1 MKPISILC
9 LDFSKKKRLKMLS
22 FVIRYHSVIFIQ
34 QLFLILLG
42 FGSSC
47 QAFSFISPKN
57 LFLTDANI
65 LCRHPIVVSSSDPFS
80 SRYSLTNDSKLQMTP
95 SKDNE
100 DSVQSKSSTSSVI
113 KMNDVLFN
121 CIERNQKK
129 YSVDDEIGFGRIL
142 DAGTGSHSLRW
153 IASLIHN
160 SNNSASD
167 KSLHISHFTAITADQ
182 NMKDAVLKEAKSLNI
197 ENKGDVII
205 GNWKDETLLQDEEK
219 FDTILADYL
228 VGAMDGFSPYFQDL
242 IFERLGRH
250 LKPGGKLYV
259 VGLNPIPDKTPGDAN
274 VFCKVTKLRDA
285 CILLAGKLLSFLKK
299 IMFITVEKYTT
310 NHKTI
315 FPFYCMTS

>member
-1 MKPISILC
+1 
-9 LDFSKKKRLKMLS
+9 MLNF
-22 FVIRYHSVIFIQ
+22 FVQYHSIIFIQ
-34 QLFLILLG
+34 LLLTLLG

-47 QAFSFISPKN
+47 EAFSFIFQKDLVPS
-57 LFLTDANI
+57 DAKTFQYST
-65 LCRHPIVVSSSDPFS
+65 VVTTTGKPFS
-80 SRYSLTNDSKLQMTP
+80 SRYPRNKNQKLQMITSENNESS
-95 SKDNE
+95 SK
-100 DSVQSKSSTSSVI
+100 SKSSTTVI

-129 YSVDDEIGFGRIL
+129 YSVDNETGFGRIL

-160 SNNSASD
+160 SNSADSTHD
-167 KSLHISHFTAITADQ
+167 KSLNVSHFTAITADQ

-197 ENKGDVII
+197 ENMGDVII

-242 IFERLGRH
+242 IFERLVRH

-259 VGLNPIPDKTPGDAN
+259 VGLNPIPDKTAGDAN

-285 CILLAGKLLSFLKK
+285 CILLAGK
-299 IMFITVEKYTT
+299 
-310 NHKTI
+310 I
-315 FPFYCMTS
+315 FEDLF